1 MTIKDTVVNLSVFI
15 FCIAKDQFIYTIPH
29 TYLTVIIS
37 FNELAS
43 KSITMFLIILG
54 LLLIIIISAAAKNNF
69 AIAKFVGIGRIVG
82 LLFILIGISTAC
94 IKQIDA
100 GEVGVKVLF
109 GSVQNEVL
117 QSGLHFV
124 NPLLDI
130 KRLDVKT
137 QNYTMSGVHDEGDKA
152 GDDAIR
158 VLTSDG
164 LEVTIDLTV
173 LYRVVAADAPRLLRE
188 TGEDFRDKIVRPIT
202 RTKIRDNAVYYQAV
216 DLFGNKRDEFQQRI
230 YKTIEDDFK
239 KRGLMLEQ
247 LLVRNIT
254 LPNSVKASI
263 ESKINA
269 EQDAK
274 KMEFVLLKEKQ
285 EAERKRVE
293 AQGIADYQRIIN
305 TGLTDQQLQY
315 EQIKA
320 MKEIALSQ
328 NAKIIV
334 MGKGNTPLII
344 DGKQ

>member
-1 MTIKDTVVNLSVFI
+1 ML
-15 FCIAKDQFIYTIPH
+15 
-29 TYLTVIIS
+29 
-37 FNELAS
+37 
-43 KSITMFLIILG
+43 LIILG
-54 LLLIIIISAAAKNNF
+54 IILFGIAGI
-69 AIAKFVGIGRIVG
+69 IAKSNPQLYRFGKLGRIIGGVLIVLG
-82 LLFILIGISTAC
+82 IFISSVI
-94 IKQIDA
+94 QIDA
-100 GEVGVKVLF
+100 GEVGIKVLF
-109 GSVQNEVL
+109 GSVKKDVL
-117 QSGLHFV
+117 GSGLHFV
-124 NPLLDI
+124 NPLYEI
-130 KRLDVKT
+130 KKVDVKT
-137 QNYTMSGVHDEGDKA
+137 QNYTMSGQLDEGNKV

-173 LYRVVAADAPRLLRE
+173 LYRVGAVDAPKLYQQ
-188 TGEDFRDKIVRPIT
+188 TGLDFKDKIVRPIT
-202 RTKIRDNAVYYQAV
+202 RTKIRDNAVYYQAIE
-216 DLFGNKRDEFQQRI
+216 LFSTKRDEFQQRI
-230 YKTIEDDFK
+230 YRSIDEDFK
-239 KRGLMLEQ
+239 KRGLLLEQ

-274 KMEFVLLKEKQ
+274 KMEFVLQKEKQ

-328 NAKIIV
+328 NSKIVV
-334 MGKGNTPLII
+334 MGKGNSQILIS
-344 DGKQ
+344 DK

>member
-1 MTIKDTVVNLSVFI
+1 
-15 FCIAKDQFIYTIPH
+15 
-29 TYLTVIIS
+29 
-37 FNELAS
+37 
-43 KSITMFLIILG
+43 MFLIILG
-54 LLLIIIISAAAKNNF
+54 IILLITLAFLSKNAAAS
-69 AIAKFVGIGRIVG
+69 KFVPAGRIIAF
-82 LLFILIGISTAC
+82 LFILLGISTAC

-100 GEVGVKVLF
+100 GEVGVKKLF
-109 GSVQNEVL
+109 GSIQPETL
-117 QSGLHFV
+117 TSGLHFV

-130 KRLDVKT
+130 ITVDIKT
-137 QNYTMSGVHDEGDKA
+137 QNYTMSGVNDEGAKA

-173 LYRVVAADAPRLLRE
+173 LYRVVSGDAPRLLRE
-188 TGEDFRDKIVRPIT
+188 TGDDFIDKIVRPIT

-216 DLFGNKRDEFQQRI
+216 DLYAGKRDEFQQRI
-230 YKTIEDDFK
+230 YKSIEDDFK

-269 EQDAK
+269 EQEAK
-274 KMEFVLLKEKQ
+274 KMEFVLQKEKQ

-320 MKEIALSQ
+320 MKELALSQ
-328 NAKIIV
+328 NAKVIV
-334 MGKGNTPLII
+334 MGKGGAPIII
-344 DGKQ
+344 DGK

>member
-1 MTIKDTVVNLSVFI
+1 MI
-15 FCIAKDQFIYTIPH
+15 
-29 TYLTVIIS
+29 
-37 FNELAS
+37 
-43 KSITMFLIILG
+43 LIILG
-54 LLLIIIISAAAKNNF
+54 IILFIVATL
-69 AIAKFVGIGRIVG
+69 IAKKNPAVAKFEGVGKKISIV
-82 LLFILIGISTAC
+82 LVALGIMNSC

-100 GEVGVKVLF
+100 GEIGVKVLF
-109 GSVQNEVL
+109 GSIQKDVML
-117 QSGLHFV
+117 SGLHFI
-124 NPLLDI
+124 NPLLDV
-130 KRLDVKT
+130 KNLDVKT

-152 GDDAIR
+152 GDDAIK

-173 LYRVVAADAPRLLRE
+173 LFRVVSIDAPRLLGE
-188 TGEDFRDKIVRPIT
+188 TGADYRDKIVRPIT

-216 DLFGNKRDEFQQRI
+216 DLFGSKRDEFQQRI

-274 KMEFVLLKEKQ
+274 KMEFVLQKEKQ

-293 AQGIADYQRIIN
+293 AQGIADYQKIIN
-305 TGLTDQQLQY
+305 TGLTSQQLQY

-320 MKEIALSQ
+320 MQALSLSP
-328 NAKIIV
+328 NAKVIV
-334 MGKGNTPLII
+334 MGKGSAPLII
-344 DGKQ
+344 DGK